1 MTIVI
6 QPDAGPMEPDFPL
19 HKLDIINHENF
30 NRIVIV
36 AHDALSD
43 VALNLLHQVL
53 AVGKA
58 HDVPFEIVDV
68 GLAAFPVFVV
78 VSLGGM
84 VVVQLGL
91 DAFEQFRLSF
101 L

>member
-1 MTIVI
+1 
-6 QPDAGPMEPDFPL
+6 MEPDVPL
-19 HKLDIINHENF
+19 HEIDAIDHENF
-30 NRIVIV
+30 NRIVVV
-36 AHDALSD
+36 AHDALPD
-43 VALNLLHQVL
+43 VALDLLHQVL
-53 AVGKA
+53 TVGKA

-78 VSLGGM
+78 VRLGGM